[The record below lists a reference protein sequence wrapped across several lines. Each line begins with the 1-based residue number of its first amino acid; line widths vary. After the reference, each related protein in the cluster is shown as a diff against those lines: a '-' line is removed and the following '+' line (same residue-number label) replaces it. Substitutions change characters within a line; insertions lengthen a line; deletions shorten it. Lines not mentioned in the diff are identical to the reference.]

1 MSGTVGEKIREARL
15 ARGMSQDTLAQRVG
29 YKSRGSINKIEL
41 GKTDV
46 SHAKLAAIAEALRVP
61 PTWLLGFD
69 EKPDFVIENGELF
82 ALIGKATPEEIQ
94 KTVHYLRMLIYTRN
108 MKDGDL

>member
-1 MSGTVGEKIREARL
+1 
-15 ARGMSQDTLAQRVG
+15 MSQDALARRVG
-29 YKSRGSINKIEL
+29 YQSRGSINKIEL

-46 SHAKLAAIAEALRVP
+46 SRTKLAAIAEALRVS

-69 EKPDFVIENGELF
+69 EKPDFVIESGDLL
-82 ALIGKATPEEIQ
+82 ALIEKATPDEIR
-94 KTVHYLRMLIYTRN
+94 KTEQYLRMLIYARN

>member
-15 ARGMSQDTLAQRVG
+15 ARGMSQDTLARRVG

-46 SHAKLAAIAEALRVP
+46 TRTKLAAIAEALRVS
-61 PTWLLGFD
+61 PTWLLGLD
-69 EKPDFVIENGELF
+69 DKGGAPTANGELH
-82 ALIGKATPEEIQ
+82 ALIAKATPEELEQ
-94 KTVHYLRMLIYTRN
+94 TTNYLRMLIYARS
-108 MKDGDL
+108 MKEGDL